1 MPILRLFRRNRGEPV
16 TLRGGSDSYLL
27 YPGDRRDTLKSA
39 GELGSTHIG
48 YRVSDGAKVVVK
60 RYHPHLSRLPTYADR
75 IEREAEVTPRC
86 TLLSTELIKQNGITC
101 LVRDHLDGISFR
113 HLMQPR
119 YRRKL
124 STAAYITLF
133 TAALEALEKVHRAG
147 YIHCDI
153 RPENIMVTRFNHR
166 QPGKAAVHIIDFGL
180 ARHPGELHDN
190 PTDKLPF
197 ALFYGAPEQ
206 LLNFPSLTGFHTDV
220 YAMAITLWEV
230 MACRRPWEEDIPPKV
245 MHMQLTR
252 PLPTDQRIPNGV
264 FEVLS
269 KASSKAELPKPPHN
283 YASNELRKLLTTTIQ
298 SRYPSANAMREALIK
313 NSSSE

>member
-1 MPILRLFRRNRGEPV
+1 MPIQRLFRRSRGEPV

-27 YPGDRRDTLKSA
+27 YLGDQRDTLKGA

-48 YRVSDGAKVVVK
+48 YRISDGSRVVVK
-60 RYHPHLSRLPTYADR
+60 RFHPHLSSLPAYADR
-75 IEREAEVTPRC
+75 IEREAEVTPQC
-86 TLLSTELIKQNGITC
+86 SSLSTELIRQDGVTC
-101 LVRDHLDGISFR
+101 LVRDHLDGISLR
-113 HLMQPR
+113 HLMEAR

-124 STAAYITLF
+124 STGAYITLF

-153 RPENIMVTRFNHR
+153 RPENIMVTHFNHR
-166 QPGKAAVHIIDFGL
+166 QPGETMVHIIDFGL
-180 ARHPGELHDN
+180 SRYPGELHDN
-190 PTDKLPF
+190 YTDKLPF

-206 LLNFPSLTGFHTDV
+206 MLNFPSLTGFHTDV

-245 MHMQLTR
+245 MHLQLTR
-252 PLPTDQRIPNGV
+252 PLPPDQRIPNQV

-269 KASSKAELPKPPHN
+269 KASSKTELPKPPQQ
-283 YASNELRKLLTTTIQ
+283 YSSNELREHLTIAIQ
-298 SRYPSANAMREALIK
+298 NRYTSANAMRKALIESC
-313 NSSSE
+313 SSL